1 MPTKEELQKRVQEL
15 EEENDQ
21 LQDQLDQIYDIV
33 APPEG
38 EAELDRDRVTAQR
51 ETNAAAVPQGKVSS
65 DPRRYERC

>member
-1 MPTKEELQKRVQEL
+1 MPTKAQLQKHVQEL

-38 EAELDRDRVTAQR
+38 EAELGRDGVIAQR
-51 ETNAAAVPQGKVSS
+51 KTDAAAVP
-65 DPRRYERC
+65 RRGR

>member
-1 MPTKEELQKRVQEL
+1 MPTKEQLQKRVQEL

-38 EAELDRDRVTAQR
+38 HSERDRDGL
-51 ETNAAAVPQGKVSS
+51 AAPGKTDKASV
-65 DPRRYERC
+65 PRRDAR

>member
-38 EAELDRDRVTAQR
+38 ETE
-51 ETNAAAVPQGKVSS
+51 SS
-65 DPRRYERC
+65 TGIG

>member
-1 MPTKEELQKRVQEL
+1 MLTKEQLQKRVQEL

-38 EAELDRDRVTAQR
+38 QGEHGSEVTAR
-51 ETNAAAVPQGKVSS
+51 GESAAQHTAA
-65 DPRRYERC
+65 